1 MPERLNFSSVPIE
14 LKIYSPRVLKL
25 TLVDLPGLVR
35 VAIDGQPE
43 NNIREVREMILN
55 YIKQPEC
62 LILAVSPANQDLA
75 TSDALEIA
83 RQVDPQRLRTIG
95 VLTKLDLMDE
105 GTNARDILE
114 NRQVTLKRGWVGV
127 LNRSQSDIENGRDVQ
142 HILDKEKNFFLSKPY
157 YRHLSD
163 KMGTPFLRR
172 MLQRTLRS
180 HIKAALP
187 QVRTR
192 LAEQLAGYKKK
203 LKEFEK
209 NVGEES
215 GGKQYYMVKLVNR
228 FIKDIELKLMGQ
240 SELIDMKQLSAG
252 AYINYKLNTEV
263 QSNLRLNLVPD
274 DEEMTVLITN
284 LNGLRGSISFP
295 SLALDCVNRKLIAQ
309 FEYPLEKC
317 VDCIHEILQEAV
329 NESAALLN
337 RYPATKAEVL
347 FRIDRSLKKEA
358 ELTLQ
363 KLRDH
368 VQAEMFYVNLEH
380 PDLDLSVK
388 SDDPVVPAVGPTK
401 IWQTCPAA
409 APELQQPTASTDTTT
424 ATETTSENGE
434 SITVQSTSTY
444 SEAGSLERNST
455 RLVDTLMRNGG
466 MQQKV
471 QYLKLVI
478 TKYIEIVQKQIS
490 DLTVKYIVCFL
501 VKKVLDYIREDLV
514 LTLLASSIS

>member
-1 MPERLNFSSVPIE
+1 
-14 LKIYSPRVLKL
+14 
-25 TLVDLPGLVR
+25 
-35 VAIDGQPE
+35 
-43 NNIREVREMILN
+43 MILN

-192 LAEQLAGYKKK
+192 WKAVLHGQ
-203 LKEFEK
+203 
-209 NVGEES
+209 VGEQVHQRHRVETDGS
-215 GGKQYYMVKLVNR
+215 VRTDRYEAVVC
-228 FIKDIELKLMGQ
+228 
-240 SELIDMKQLSAG
+240 G

-401 IWQTCPAA
+401 KFGKHVLLRP
-409 APELQQPTASTDTTT
+409 
-424 ATETTSENGE
+424 
-434 SITVQSTSTY
+434 
-444 SEAGSLERNST
+444 RNSSS
-455 RLVDTLMRNGG
+455 
-466 MQQKV
+466 QQ
-471 QYLKLVI
+471 
-478 TKYIEIVQKQIS
+478 
-490 DLTVKYIVCFL
+490 
-501 VKKVLDYIREDLV
+501 RH
-514 LTLLASSIS
+514 

>member
-1 MPERLNFSSVPIE
+1 
-14 LKIYSPRVLKL
+14 
-25 TLVDLPGLVR
+25 
-35 VAIDGQPE
+35 
-43 NNIREVREMILN
+43 
-55 YIKQPEC
+55 
-62 LILAVSPANQDLA
+62 
-75 TSDALEIA
+75 
-83 RQVDPQRLRTIG
+83 
-95 VLTKLDLMDE
+95 MDE

-127 LNRSQSDIENGRDVQ
+127 LNRSQLDIENGRDVQ
-142 HILDKEKNFFLSKPY
+142 YILDKEKNFFLSKPY
-157 YRHLSD
+157 YRHLSE

-192 LAEQLAGYKKK
+192 LAEKLAGYKKK

-215 GGKQYYMVKLVNR
+215 GGRQYYMVKLVNN

-263 QSNLRLNLVPD
+263 QSNLRLDLVPD
-274 DEEMTVLITN
+274 DEEMTILITN

-295 SLALDCVNRKLIAQ
+295 SLALDCVNRKLVAQ

-329 NESAALLN
+329 SESAALLN

-347 FRIDRSLKKEA
+347 FRIDRSMKKEA
-358 ELTLQ
+358 EVTLQ
-363 KLRDH
+363 KLREH

-380 PDLDLSVK
+380 PDMDLSVC
-388 SDDPVVPAVGPTK
+388 DPVVPAVGPSK

-409 APELQQPTASTDTTT
+409 PEPQQPTASTDTTT
-424 ATETTSENGE
+424 AAAESTSENGE
-434 SITVQSTSTY
+434 AIAVQSTSSY
-444 SEAGSLERNST
+444 SEAGSLQRNST
-455 RLVDTLMRNGG
+455 QLVDTLMRNLS

-471 QYLKLVI
+471 QYLKLVT

-514 LTLLASSIS
+514 LTLLASSNFESLTEDCDEDFRIKEEMEAACLCINDALEAIQAF